1 MPHRIAWSLRDSRKL
16 AAHGSRPDWDANPF
30 CVRTL
35 RISASTD
42 DTARTPPDAT
52 LRLDQFH
59 MLYFGNAVTVQD
71 VIVGCVPLL
80 LRGAAAWIDRI
91 DFSTLEPM
99 PTELI
104 DKAFRSRFTDQ
115 LWRVRFRGEDGADHW
130 LHIIVMLEFQ
140 ATVDWFMALRMQSYA
155 VRIYESLW
163 VGRTPNS
170 ESRLPPILGIVVYS
184 GRRPSRRHRRCRTL
198 RARVTC

>member
-1 MPHRIAWSLRDSRKL
+1 M
-16 AAHGSRPDWDANPF
+16 
-30 CVRTL
+30 
-35 RISASTD
+35 
-42 DTARTPPDAT
+42 
-52 LRLDQFH
+52 
-59 MLYFGNAVTVQD
+59 QD
-71 VIVGCVPLL
+71 VIVGCGPLL

-115 LWRVRFRGEDGADHW
+115 LWRARFRDADGADHW

-170 ESRLPPILGIVVYS
+170 KSRLPPILGIVVYS
-184 GRRPSRRHRRCRTL
+184 GRRPWHAAQSVSGLVAAGTRPDEPSAPAVPHLTREL
-198 RARVTC
+198 VLGPKYVSN